1 MAPIKADETLIS
13 RLVGPRF
20 ATGKALFIAGL
31 KQRYSATTTNAIP
44 AQWERFV
51 SYLGKIPGQIG
62 RVTYGLIFNHG
73 EGFEYLSG
81 VEVAGCS
88 GLPPEFSCI
97 SIPLRKYA
105 VFPHREHVS
114 KLKETM
120 ETISEK
126 SFPGAVAV
134 VPGDGPCA
142 IERYGEGFNP
152 ETGTGD
158 IEVWVPVQPKKD

>member
-1 MAPIKADETLIS
+1 MAPIKANETLIS

-31 KQRYSATTTNAIP
+31 KQRYNGATTNAIP

-62 RVTYGLIFNHG
+62 RVTYGLVFNKG

-97 SIPLRKYA
+97 SIPLSKYA
-105 VFPHREHVS
+105 VFPHCEHVS

-120 ETISEK
+120 ETISDK
-126 SFPGAVAV
+126 KLPGKVS
-134 VPGDGPCA
+134 GDGPCA
-142 IERYGEGFNP
+142 IERYGEGFDP
-152 ETGTGD
+152 LTGTGD
-158 IEVWVPVQPKKD
+158 IEVWVPVQLKED